1 MLPDDL
7 EEESGVLF
15 GQTSPEVSVSEL
27 TESLHP

>member
-1 MLPDDL
+1 MLRDDL

-15 GQTSPEVSVSEL
+15 GKTSPKVSFSEL